1 MDETRKNQIVLVSVI
16 VILLVVVI
24 GFIVVSTM
32 MNKNKFDIGIKFKQI
47 YSSDYDLRILNDDYY
62 LGLYDGKISVVIDK
76 EGKEVLRTKSELAF
90 TDYFDLVDGNS
101 LIYEQKEDQ
110 ITTYL
115 FNGESMDLYDVISDI
130 NYGKPLLTSNYELL
144 SIIEIKDDGFDL
156 YDVSK
161 KEVRSIEGYSFVA
174 DYMNDK
180 DYYFTNNED
189 FIVVKKNDLF
199 GVLDLYGKEVIPCIY
214 KNIKGIGN
222 NLFIAQD
229 KKGNYGVISTLEEK
243 LSFKYKVVYYN
254 NGYYLVVDKNNKMAL
269 LDYEFNNL
277 TGFKMD
283 YDTLIEYNLRTDN
296 SIKLVKNND
305 NILIVNNYLEDENK
319 TEYSK
324 HTLYVYNNGKLT
336 SYDEYGVLVDKD
348 IFLYDKDYNVVI
360 YNDSFNEL
368 GRFKL
373 NASKIHSIRLINDY
387 IMEIVYDYEDGVS
400 TLEYYDYSGKKLE
413 ENYGKTISIGDRY
426 YGAVSDKQNILT
438 IISDGKVVKELKEDN
453 IRVNNGVI
461 VTKNS
466 LYVIETS

>member
-1 MDETRKNQIVLVSVI
+1 M
-16 VILLVVVI
+16 
-24 GFIVVSTM
+24 
-32 MNKNKFDIGIKFKQI
+32 
-47 YSSDYDLRILNDDYY
+47 
-62 LGLYDGKISVVIDK
+62 
-76 EGKEVLRTKSELAF
+76 
-90 TDYFDLVDGNS
+90 
-101 LIYEQKEDQ
+101 
-110 ITTYL
+110 
-115 FNGESMDLYDVISDI
+115 
-130 NYGKPLLTSNYELL
+130 
-144 SIIEIKDDGFDL
+144 
-156 YDVSK
+156 
-161 KEVRSIEGYSFVA
+161 
-174 DYMNDK
+174 
-180 DYYFTNNED
+180 
-189 FIVVKKNDLF
+189 
-199 GVLDLYGKEVIPCIY
+199 
-214 KNIKGIGN
+214 
-222 NLFIAQD
+222 FIAQD

-243 LSFKYKVVYYN
+243 LSFKYKVLYYN
-254 NGYYLVVDKNNKMAL
+254 NEYYLVVDKNNKMAL

-296 SIKLVKNND
+296 SINLVKNND

-324 HTLYVYNNGKLT
+324 HNLYVYNDGKLK

-360 YNDSFNEL
+360 YNDSFSEL

-413 ENYGKTISIGDRY
+413 ENYGKTIIIGDKY